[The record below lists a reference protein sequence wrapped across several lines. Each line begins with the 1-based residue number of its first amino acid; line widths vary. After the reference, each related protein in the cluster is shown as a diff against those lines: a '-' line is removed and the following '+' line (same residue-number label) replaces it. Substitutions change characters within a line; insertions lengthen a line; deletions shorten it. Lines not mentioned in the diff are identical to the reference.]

1 MGGKFIRGVC
11 RGIESVNRKWSFW
24 LERGTE
30 KDGWRTEPFF
40 SFSEEEERGGG
51 FRKGRKKKKRSCPR
65 VFLESLFSIIIFT
78 HVH

>member
-1 MGGKFIRGVC
+1 MGGRFIRGVC

-30 KDGWRTEPFF
+30 EDGWRTEPFF

-51 FRKGRKKKKRSCPR
+51 
-65 VFLESLFSIIIFT
+65 V
-78 HVH
+78 